1 MFVFGCLLGG
11 RRRRRSREAQ
21 TGFTAQYN
29 TGTTQRA
36 RACLKKIQNAP
47 RPSEHVVVVVRYES
61 SRGDKIDRTKSN
73 QTANNFGE
81 KEKRKKK
88 AGQESRQKTTDKKL
102 ASKEKD
108 IVARTGHR
116 RDKNKNKSTRNR
128 NTNKSIKRRNKQKAT
143 TKYAPQQAT
152 QERPPYKRRNTTQ
165 AGRQGQG
172 QRMQHTAKEK
182 HRKKRRQQSNE

>member
-11 RRRRRSREAQ
+11 RRRRRSRGAQ
-21 TGFTAQYN
+21 TGFIAHYN

-36 RACLKKIQNAP
+36 RACLKKNQSAP

-61 SRGDKIDRTKSN
+61 SRGHKIDRTRSN
-73 QTANNFGE
+73 QIGNNFGE
-81 KEKRKKK
+81 KEKEKEK
-88 AGQESRQKTTDKKL
+88 AGQESRQKTTDKKI

-128 NTNKSIKRRNKQKAT
+128 NTNKSTNRRNKQNAT
-143 TKYAPQQAT
+143 T
-152 QERPPYKRRNTTQ
+152 
-165 AGRQGQG
+165 
-172 QRMQHTAKEK
+172 
-182 HRKKRRQQSNE
+182 